1 MFLMCS
7 HLYEASV
14 LRYTF
19 GELNS
24 FFTTQR
30 RSHKTKI
37 VFLMVIKRRM
47 RCRSFRT
54 IHLVI
59 KLLVDVDR
67 AAVADVYDVWL
78 AR

>member
-1 MFLMCS
+1 
-7 HLYEASV
+7 
-14 LRYTF
+14 
-19 GELNS
+19 
-24 FFTTQR
+24 
-30 RSHKTKI
+30 
-37 VFLMVIKRRM
+37 MVIKRRM
-47 RCRSFRT
+47 RRRSFRT